1 MKTLLVSYQL
11 SIHVTITNVDFT
23 FSLDFQSSS
32 PPRKDPATVYTPSS
46 AQKRFNPFMKDTMGK
61 NDDDSS
67 EPTRH
72 KSNTSPQHKKPLTPT
87 KDHPLADL
95 ERKSPKGEFMDDSDD
110 DDDDVV
116 EDTQPDD
123 AVGSD
128 DGTNINEIN
137 EIPPELDN
145 YQATTVTTAPSN
157 RDDLTNNNSN
167 RPECDDEG
175 KLAPETV
182 VKRRVSPSRTNNNN
196 ANAKNNNRVG
206 RDRSQPRIE
215 DGLTKST
222 DKLDGEFGGLK
233 FDRL

>member
-1 MKTLLVSYQL
+1 MQT
-11 SIHVTITNVDFT
+11 SIAT
-23 FSLDFQSSS
+23 DFQSSS

-67 EPTRH
+67 EPTQH

-95 ERKSPKGEFMDDSDD
+95 EQKSPKGEFMDDSDD
-110 DDDDVV
+110 DV
-116 EDTQPDD
+116 EDTNAD

-128 DGTNINEIN
+128 GTHFNDIN
-137 EIPPELDN
+137 EIPLELDN
-145 YQATTVTTAPSN
+145 YHATTVTTAPSN
-157 RDDLTNNNSN
+157 PDDLTNNNSN
-167 RPECDDEG
+167 RPMDTTAESDDEG
-175 KLAPETV
+175 KLAPEKV

-196 ANAKNNNRVG
+196 TNAKNNNRMT

-215 DGLTKST
+215 DALTKST
-222 DKLDGEFGGLK
+222 DKLDGEFDEL
-233 FDRL
+233 